1 MTDRVLEILADMVG
15 SEVGLG
21 AERVNGTAGL
31 TPLEA
36 RAVERAVPKRAAEFA
51 AGRRAARTALDAI
64 GLERAS
70 LPVGP
75 DRAPVWPEGATGS
88 ITHDRDLA
96 LAAVASLDN
105 ASSIGI
111 DLTEAAPLPDGVRE
125 RILRHRHEGHLTD
138 IEARAAFSAK
148 EALFKALAPHVGFVF
163 GFSAAVI
170 HVDLDR
176 RSFDA
181 HLVEPLG
188 PFTKGQTWEGKLAI
202 DGDKLITALVF
213 ENV

>member
-1 MTDRVLEILADMVG
+1 MTDLVLERLASMVG
-15 SEVGLG
+15 PGVGLG
-21 AERVNGTAGL
+21 VETVEGVAGL

-36 RAVERAVPKRAAEFA
+36 IAIERAVPRRAAEFA
-51 AGRRAARTALDAI
+51 AGRRAARTALEAI

-96 LAAVASLDN
+96 LAAAVSLST

-125 RILRHRHEGHLTD
+125 RILRHRHEEHLTD
-138 IEARAAFSAK
+138 MEARAAFSAK
-148 EALFKALAPHVGFVF
+148 ESLFKALAPHVGFVF
-163 GFSAAVI
+163 GFSAAVV
-170 HVDLDR
+170 HVDLER
-176 RSFDA
+176 ETFDA
-181 HLVEPLG
+181 HLVQPLG
-188 PFTKGQTWEGKLAI
+188 PFAMGQTWEGQIAI
-202 DGDKLITALVF
+202 EGDRLITALLFV
-213 ENV
+213 